1 MTSLVLAV
9 FIGGYALITLENRY
23 RLHKAI
29 TAAALGALLWLIIAL
44 KEGEA
49 VKEATQKV
57 GAGIFALV
65 FFLLAAMTLVEILV
79 HYRFFDWIR
88 TRLLALGLNDYKQL
102 WVIGVVSFLLSSI
115 IDNLTATLVMLA
127 IAGRFFRGANMQVAA
142 ATIVIAAN
150 AGGAWTPI
158 GDVTTL
164 MLWLAGKYTAIEI
177 MAWGFLPSATLFVA
191 STWLLGRALRGDTRD
206 VDEAP
211 VVLSRSEKVI
221 VWCSLGSF
229 PLPLL
234 FSQIGLEPYF
244 GLILGL
250 GIVGMLIAAFR
261 LAAAR
266 ALGLSHLSEDVLDS
280 VAGSHKTHLTS
291 DIEKKLARIDIAS
304 LLFFAGILLAVGAL
318 DHLGILDSI
327 SNVLLGE
334 QPGIARFVAGNVSLG
349 VLSAIVDNIPLTAAA
364 IGILKT
370 TDPAVW
376 SLLALTVGT
385 GGSMLIIGSAAGVVA
400 MGRVKDLTFF
410 RYMRLATLPA
420 AVGYVAAIAV
430 WGIEYAMVR

>member
-1 MTSLVLAV
+1 MTPFVLAV
-9 FIGGYALITLENRY
+9 FVAGYALITLESRY

-29 TAAALGALLWLIIAL
+29 TAAALGAVLWLIIAL
-44 KEGEA
+44 KEGGA

-88 TRLLALGLNDYKQL
+88 TRLLALGLNDYRQL
-102 WVIGVVSFLLSSI
+102 WVIGVVSFILSSL
-115 IDNLTATLVMLA
+115 IDNMTATLVMLA
-127 IAGRFFRGANMQVAA
+127 IAGRFFRGSNMQVAA

-177 MAWGFLPSATLFVA
+177 MAWGLLPSVTLFVA
-191 STWLLGRALRGDTRD
+191 STWLLGRGLQGDTRD
-206 VDEAP
+206 VDDEP

-221 VWCSLGSF
+221 VWCTLGSF

-244 GLILGL
+244 GLIFGL

-266 ALGLSHLSEDVLDS
+266 ALGLSSLSEDVLDS
-280 VAGSHKTHLTS
+280 VAGSHQTHLTS

-318 DHLGILDSI
+318 DHLRILDSI

-334 QPGIARFVAGNVSLG
+334 RPGIARFVAGNASLG
-349 VLSAIVDNIPLTAAA
+349 ALSAIVDNIPLTAAA

-400 MGRVKDLTFF
+400 MGRVKDLTFY
-410 RYMRLATLPA
+410 RYMRLATFPA

-430 WGIEYAMVR
+430 WGMQYAVVR